1 MATRPQT
8 PSTPVAV
15 YAVGN
20 EHGQVV
26 AGDDRSPNNRTVSS
40 TSSQCSGPDVAL
52 VQVE

>member
-20 EHGQVV
+20 EHGHVV
-26 AGDDRSPNNRTVSS
+26 AGIRNKGV
-40 TSSQCSGPDVAL
+40 L
-52 VQVE
+52 L